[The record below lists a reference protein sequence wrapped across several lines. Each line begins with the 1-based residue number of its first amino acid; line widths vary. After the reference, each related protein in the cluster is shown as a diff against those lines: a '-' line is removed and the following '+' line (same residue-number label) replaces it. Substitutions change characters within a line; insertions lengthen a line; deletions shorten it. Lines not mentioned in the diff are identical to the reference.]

1 MMRSHILYFLIV
13 MISVIACKQG
23 DAPDDAREV
32 ITGDTL
38 SHQNNEPGDETKYL
52 IRDGQAGPFRIGDE
66 IPGPATMM
74 KYQMRVEKKTRH
86 VEDGPVTET
95 VTIIGEHNNDL
106 LWLKPGILTGTE
118 TYNSTISEIQ
128 VISPK
133 YKTDK
138 GIGIGSTV
146 SDFITA
152 YPLARAWYT
161 YVSNMYV
168 IETDDVKVQFVLNES
183 DFIGVKP
190 EITSEI
196 STLQVS
202 DFKPDAKIQYI
213 RIL

>member
-1 MMRSHILYFLIV
+1 M
-13 MISVIACKQG
+13 
-23 DAPDDAREV
+23 
-32 ITGDTL
+32 
-38 SHQNNEPGDETKYL
+38 
-52 IRDGQAGPFRIGDE
+52 
-66 IPGPATMM
+66 
-74 KYQMRVEKKTRH
+74 
-86 VEDGPVTET
+86 TET
-95 VTIIGEHNNDL
+95 VTIIGENNNDL

-128 VISPK
+128 IVSPK

-146 SDFITA
+146 SDFMVA
-152 YPLARAWYT
+152 YPLARVWYT

-168 IETDDVKVQFVLNES
+168 IETDDVKVQFVLSES
-183 DFIGVKP
+183 DFTGVKP